1 MRLIKFLLPSVLIFT
16 VACDLYDNSELN
28 PRDIDSNLTPGL
40 VFDPVSRT
48 APVGA
53 AAEFEVYVVAAEN
66 LSGVH
71 AQVSYDPNR
80 LSVTNVTSG
89 DFFVDSVQT
98 GQSSFFIYDDDPVA
112 GVLDIN
118 YFYMGNEINKT
129 GTGKIATILFNTKQS
144 FDETVLEITD
154 ASELVDEDDVDI
166 QILTK
171 GTATVKTN

>member
-1 MRLIKFLLPSVLIFT
+1 M
-16 VACDLYDNSELN
+16 
-28 PRDIDSNLTPGL
+28 
-40 VFDPVSRT
+40 
-48 APVGA
+48 
-53 AAEFEVYVVAAEN
+53 
-66 LSGVH
+66 
-71 AQVSYDPNR
+71 
-80 LSVTNVTSG
+80 TNVTSG

-144 FDETVLEITD
+144 FAETLLEITD

-166 QILTK
+166 EILTK

>member
-1 MRLIKFLLPSVLIFT
+1 MRLIKFLLPSALLFT

-48 APVGA
+48 APVGD

-144 FDETVLEITD
+144 FAETLLEITD

>member
-1 MRLIKFLLPSVLIFT
+1 M
-16 VACDLYDNSELN
+16 
-28 PRDIDSNLTPGL
+28 
-40 VFDPVSRT
+40 
-48 APVGA
+48 GA

-80 LSVTNVTSG
+80 LSVSNVTTG

-112 GVLDIN
+112 GMLDIN